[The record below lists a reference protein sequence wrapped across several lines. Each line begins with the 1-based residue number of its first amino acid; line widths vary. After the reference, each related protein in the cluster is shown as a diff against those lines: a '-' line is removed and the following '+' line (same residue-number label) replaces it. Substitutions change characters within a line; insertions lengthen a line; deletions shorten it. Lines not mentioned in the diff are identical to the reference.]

1 MWRVDR
7 AESYASLN
15 LVGFLRWSLR
25 NAPLVCFHPPN
36 TNQNQKLP
44 RRRPTTNNNTRH
56 NIIKNQTMAVSEADR
71 RQRKKT
77 KIFDESGLT
86 DADRRV
92 VRSEQRTLQE
102 GMIDGSIGWKEGREA
117 NNAIFE
123 DRVAYSRELVIDV
136 ENTTLA
142 LTGFAKEV
150 EATVQVSWH
159 G

>member
-1 MWRVDR
+1 
-7 AESYASLN
+7 
-15 LVGFLRWSLR
+15 
-25 NAPLVCFHPPN
+25 
-36 TNQNQKLP
+36 
-44 RRRPTTNNNTRH
+44 
-56 NIIKNQTMAVSEADR
+56 MAVSEVDR

-150 EATVQVSWH
+150 EATVQVSCQH
-159 G
+159 GWIWCSGFIFAFFKTNSSRAMTTTMAHRSPSDNFFHCRFLALTP